1 VAKGVGEE
9 EGRAEV
15 EGEEL
20 EGVLVGGWWKGV
32 GFAVPCAYV
41 LFGMSETI

>member
-1 VAKGVGEE
+1 MVKGVGEE

-20 EGVLVGGWWKGV
+20 EGGV
-32 GFAVPCAYV
+32 VDKRRNV
-41 LFGMSETI
+41 